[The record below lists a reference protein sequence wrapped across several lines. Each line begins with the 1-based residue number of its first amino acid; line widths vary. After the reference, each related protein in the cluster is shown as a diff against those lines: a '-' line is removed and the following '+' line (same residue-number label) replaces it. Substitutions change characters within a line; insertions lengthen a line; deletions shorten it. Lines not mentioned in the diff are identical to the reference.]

1 MSATQQVS
9 RVVNVA
15 VQITPAAAQSQAL
28 NAFLYLG
35 ASNVIDTVE
44 RYRTYTSLAAVAS
57 DFGTTADE
65 YRAAVRWFGQSPQ
78 PTSLLVGRYALT
90 ASQGGLR
97 CATLSAAQQA
107 ITNWTAVIA
116 GSLKIAKDGAAPV
129 TVSNINLSA
138 CANLQAVAAAI
149 QAAAGFPAGVTV
161 VWNGTY
167 NRFELQSATTGA
179 TSAVG
184 FLQSPGAGTDLATM
198 MAGLSTSSGAY
209 VYAGLAAETPASAYA
224 AFDDLAGQKWYG
236 TAIGGLSPGANAGAD
251 TTAILNAAA
260 YLEASGPKHLLFV
273 TTQEAGTLSSVTTTD
288 IASQLK
294 ALAYN
299 RTFVQYSSASAHA
312 AVSAAARILTVNY
325 EGSATAITLK
335 FKQEPGVVAENL
347 PTSQALALEAKNC
360 NVFVAYEN
368 DTSILEQG
376 VQASGQ
382 FTDIIT
388 GADWFATT
396 LQRDVWN
403 LFYSSNTKI
412 PQTDDGA
419 TLIQSTAEKRCA
431 QGVTNGY
438 VAPGVWNAGGFGI
451 LSQGDYLQKGYYVYI
466 QPMRLQAQA
475 DRAARKCPPMQIALK
490 LAGAIHSCDVTVN
503 INQ

>member
-44 RYRTYTSLAAVAS
+44 RYRTYTTLGAVAS
-57 DFGTTADE
+57 DFGTAADE
-65 YRAAVRWFGQSPQ
+65 YKAAARWFGQSPQ
-78 PTSLLVGRYALT
+78 PTSFLIGRYALT

-107 ITNWTAVIA
+107 IATWQAVTV
-116 GSLKIAKDGAAPV
+116 GSLKVAKDGAAAV
-129 TVSNINLSA
+129 QVSNINLSG

-161 VWNGTY
+161 VYNSVY

-179 TSAVG
+179 TSSIG
-184 FLQSPGAGTDLATM
+184 FLQSPGTGTDLAAM

-224 AFDDLAGQKWYG
+224 TLDDIAGQNWYG
-236 TAIGGLSPGANAGAD
+236 TAVGGLVPGANAGAD
-251 TTAILNAAA
+251 TAAILAAA
-260 YLEASGPKHLLFV
+260 TYLEGAGPKHTLWV
-273 TTQEAGTLSSVTTTD
+273 TTQEAGVLSSVTTTD
-288 IASQLK
+288 IASQAK
-294 ALAYN
+294 AAAYN
-299 RTFVQYSSASAHA
+299 RTFVQYSSSSAHA
-312 AVSAAARILTVNY
+312 AVSAAARFLTVNY
-325 EGSATAITLK
+325 EGSATAITGK

-347 PTSQALALEAKNC
+347 PVSQALALEAKNC
-360 NVFVAYEN
+360 NVFIAYEN
-368 DTSILEQG
+368 NTNILEQA

-382 FTDIIT
+382 YTDTIT
-388 GADWFATT
+388 GADWLATT

-403 LFYSSNTKI
+403 VFYGSNTKV

-419 TLIQSTAEKRCA
+419 TLLQTAAEKRCA
-431 QGVTNGY
+431 QAVTNGY
-438 VAPGVWNAGGFGI
+438 CAPGVWNAGGFGI
-451 LSQGDYLQKGYYVYI
+451 LNQGDYLQKGYYIYV

-490 LAGAIHSCDVTVN
+490 LAGAIHSCDITVN